1 MLLTDALRGEHLLI
15 EQVAGSLVRF
25 ANDLESGAS
34 SDRDARDF
42 VVFMRGFAAGYHHQR
57 EEEILFRALVDR
69 AEVPWDRGPIAV
81 LMAEHR
87 DAAALVTDLE
97 TAAGNAQAM
106 SASARRLAHLV
117 WEHVDKEN
125 SVLLPEAEKRLI
137 RSAVNHLDDRS
148 PTADEVTAREIGES
162 LVTRYPPLEDPD
174 VIRGD
179 GCVAC
184 SAFAVTC
191 GGIEKEWWSDWEAM
205 HYRSLDEG

>member
-1 MLLTDALRGEHLLI
+1 
-15 EQVAGSLVRF
+15 
-25 ANDLESGAS
+25 
-34 SDRDARDF
+34 
-42 VVFMRGFAAGYHHQR
+42 
-57 EEEILFRALVDR
+57 
-69 AEVPWDRGPIAV
+69 
-81 LMAEHR
+81 
-87 DAAALVTDLE
+87 
-97 TAAGNAQAM
+97 
-106 SASARRLAHLV
+106 
-117 WEHVDKEN
+117 VDKEN